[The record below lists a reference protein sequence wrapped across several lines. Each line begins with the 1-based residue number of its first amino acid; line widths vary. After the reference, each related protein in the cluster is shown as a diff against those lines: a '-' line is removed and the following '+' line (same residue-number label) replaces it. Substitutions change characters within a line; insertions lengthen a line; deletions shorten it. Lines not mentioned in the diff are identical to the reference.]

1 MKGGH
6 TSLGREIARLRI
18 EKGWSLQQLAVETGV
33 SATHLSRIER
43 GVRVGSVPL
52 LKRIALAL
60 GVPISHIAEL
70 SDNRRSYVREPP
82 VNAA

>member
-6 TSLGREIARLRI
+6 TSDGREIARLRI
-18 EKGWSLQQLAVETGV
+18 GKGWSIPHLADECGV
-33 SATHLSRIER
+33 SAAHLGRIER
-43 GVRVGSVPL
+43 GERAGSVPL

-60 GVPISHIAEL
+60 GVPISHIADL
-70 SDNRRSYVREPP
+70 ADNRRAFTREPP